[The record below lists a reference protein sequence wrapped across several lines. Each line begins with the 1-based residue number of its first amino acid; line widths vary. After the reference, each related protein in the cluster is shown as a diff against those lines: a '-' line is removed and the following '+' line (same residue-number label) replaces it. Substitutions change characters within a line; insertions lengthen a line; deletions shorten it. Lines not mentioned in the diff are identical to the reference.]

1 MRPGH
6 IKCTIKQN
14 FSREI
19 FYRRHRLKDVY
30 KRQLHGEG
38 ALQSAVIL
46 DKTTGT
52 EKEIPVDGIFVNIGV
67 IPNTSLFK
75 GQLDMDENGRIIA
88 GEDCKTNLPG
98 VFAAGDVRIKAIRQ
112 LTTAAADGTTAALLA
127 EQYLVK
133 LKES

>member
-1 MRPGH
+1 M
-6 IKCTIKQN
+6 
-14 FSREI
+14 
-19 FYRRHRLKDVY
+19 
-30 KRQLHGEG
+30 
-38 ALQSAVIL
+38 

-75 GQLDMDENGRIIA
+75 DQLDMDENGRIIA

-112 LTTAAADGTTAALLA
+112 LTTAAADGTTALLA

>member
-1 MRPGH
+1 MLNTE
-6 IKCTIKQN
+6 IKA
-14 FSREI
+14 
-19 FYRRHRLKDVY
+19 
-30 KRQLHGEG
+30 LHGEG

-52 EKEIPVDGIFVNIGV
+52 EKEIPVDGIFINIGV